1 MKQKQAGYTL
11 VELLMVMVLLG
22 MLIGLAFVGI
32 PNSQR
37 DGRDTERVTDIDT
50 LQSRLEDY
58 YSDRASYP
66 ASLSTSVFPRLD
78 PAALKDPAGQSLK
91 NNTPVSDQSAAQLT
105 TNPADS
111 PNQYI
116 YTAYPINCDSVPP
129 CTGYVLKSFI
139 ESPTA
144 KRPNPYV
151 KRGINNN

>member
-11 VELLMVMVLLG
+11 VELLIVIVLLG
-22 MLIGLAFVGI
+22 ILIGFAFVGL

-58 YSDRASYP
+58 YSDHAGYP
-66 ASLSTSVFPRLD
+66 ASLSTAALPRLD
-78 PAALKDPAGQSLK
+78 PAALKDPAGQNLK
-91 NNTPVSDQSAAQLT
+91 NNTPVSDQSAAKLT
-105 TNPADS
+105 ANPTTS

-116 YTAYPINCDSVPP
+116 YTAYPINCDSLPP

-144 KRPNPYV
+144 KRSNPYV